1 MLDHNPLAA
10 SVKGERYEASVPDTL
25 DLADR
30 MGLAVN
36 ALTNVWYP
44 SERYA
49 LAFNVDFSRRPPLI
63 SINHLTDAY
72 LNIPAKF
79 IEALVACRLGSGSR
93 QEYRGGPGRPRRA
106 A

>member
-36 ALTNVWYP
+36 AMTNVWFP
-44 SERYA
+44 SERFA
-49 LAFNVDFSRRPPLI
+49 
-63 SINHLTDAY
+63 
-72 LNIPAKF
+72 
-79 IEALVACRLGSGSR
+79 LGSMSNSR
-93 QEYRGGPGRPRRA
+93 GVPRCFPSITSPTHT
-106 A
+106 